1 MESYSS
7 KLVRN
12 LGGIRTPIKR
22 YSRVGEAL
30 RNDKKSKAYLFVL
43 EVMMELSEREE
54 AVLLRQL
61 SENVGFNQ
69 VRGRAL

>member
-1 MESYSS
+1 M
-7 KLVRN
+7 
-12 LGGIRTPIKR
+12 
-22 YSRVGEAL
+22 